1 MKVEEF
7 IKRLEDIKEEHG
19 NSMEVVTYD
28 ESRRYIEPV
37 ATVMPIG
44 GTTKIVVM

>member
-7 IKRLEDIKEEHG
+7 INRLETIMEERG
-19 NSMEVVTYD
+19 GSMEVVVYD

-37 ATVMPIG
+37 ATVVPIG
-44 GTTKIVVM
+44 GTEKIVVM

>member
-1 MKVEEF
+1 MKAEEF
-7 IKRLEDIKEEHG
+7 IKRLEAIIEEQG
-19 NSMEVVTYD
+19 KDLEVVVYD

-44 GTTKIVVM
+44 GVDKLVIM